1 MVEPDLRTILTTDA
15 TLTALVPAS
24 KIRLGLVSQGEQ
36 GVVVSIYRISGAPGY
51 HMQGSDNLEESR
63 FQIDVRGRD
72 QYGWPGTGYTA
83 AHPAAQRIK
92 ELLSGYSGEK
102 GSTDFKSIML
112 LLERQSSEKPGD
124 ELFHKFS
131 MDFQIWSTDAS

>member
-51 HMQGSDNLEESR
+51 HMQG
-63 FQIDVRGRD
+63 Q
-72 QYGWPGTGYTA
+72 
-83 AHPAAQRIK
+83 
-92 ELLSGYSGEK
+92 
-102 GSTDFKSIML
+102 
-112 LLERQSSEKPGD
+112 
-124 ELFHKFS
+124 
-131 MDFQIWSTDAS
+131 